1 MRVMQAF
8 GQLQIPFKYG
18 SKDEITKKT
27 RATIVTCCGG
37 QATRFSG
44 RFIAGNRPWARGL
57 SRFTILP

>member
-8 GQLQIPFKYG
+8 GQLQMPFKYR

-44 RFIAGNRPWARGL
+44 RFIAGNRP
-57 SRFTILP
+57 